1 MGIGDKVHFWG
12 MQRDVRPFLWGA
24 DVFVLPSAYET
35 FSLVSFQAAAAG
47 LPLIVTPLYGVE
59 EFMRD
64 GEMGFVV
71 ERSAEGVGWAVSLF
85 LSLNETERA
94 RLGLNAQRAVEAFG
108 VRNFVARWKAFY
120 SEQVT
125 SLG

>member
-1 MGIGDKVHFWG
+1 

-24 DVFVLPSAYET
+24 DVFVFPSAYEI
-35 FSLVSFQAAAAG
+35 FPLVSLQAAAAG